1 MLTTFCKPGKSNHF
15 VYTHLHPS
23 SIQQHSAG
31 ELTSNCRVCISQ
43 KSKATKHSG
52 ALPILN
58 LPKVRSR
65 TRTQD
70 QGTRGP
76 GDQGTRGPGDQET
89 RRPGPGPGPGLA
101 LGPMAQDQ
109 DQVVGSGQVTGQV
122 RRRVRPMVRSGGQV
136 RQVVRSGRWSGQAG
150 GQAGWKS
157 LGAKAL
163 LQVSFIDMCTYVN
176 VN

>member
-1 MLTTFCKPGKSNHF
+1 MLTTFCKPGKNNHF

-70 QGTRGP
+70 QGTR
-76 GDQGTRGPGDQET
+76 RPGDQET
-89 RRPGPGPGPGLA
+89 RARTRTGTRTDGPGPGPG
-101 LGPMAQDQ
+101 GRVRSGD
-109 DQVVGSGQVTGQV
+109 GSGQATGPAHGQV
-122 RRRVRPMVRSGGQV
+122 RWSSQAGGQV
-136 RQVVRSGRWSGQAG
+136 RQVVRSGRWSGR
-150 GQAGWKS
+150 
-157 LGAKAL
+157 LE
-163 LQVSFIDMCTYVN
+163 VSGRQGTSPSFFYRYVHIRKC
-176 VN
+176 